1 MILVI
6 DTTLTSDKL
15 NIKSYISRPLMLNQ
29 QSLGVQ
35 FHQLDI
41 SFSQDLSE
49 VLAVDAM
56 IRDDEKSDSMV
67 AKEEIMNIREVLQ
80 ISIEK
85 VYYIWNY

>member
-1 MILVI
+1 
-6 DTTLTSDKL
+6 
-15 NIKSYISRPLMLNQ
+15 MLNQ

-85 VYYIWNY
+85 VYYI

>member
-1 MILVI
+1 
-6 DTTLTSDKL
+6 
-15 NIKSYISRPLMLNQ
+15 MLNQ

-85 VYYIWNY
+85 VYYK

>member
-1 MILVI
+1 
-6 DTTLTSDKL
+6 
-15 NIKSYISRPLMLNQ
+15 MLNQ

-85 VYYIWNY
+85 VYYKWNY